1 MVRRASVHT
10 TALNEDME
18 SMSEEQ
24 LLLEWGRQEARR
36 CDDGDPDLELCEL
49 PEIRNTAPVE
59 RNALDE
65 AWSRGRWLLGLL
77 LLQSLSSFVLDSYQQ
92 LLKDHLV
99 VTLFLTM
106 LVGAGGN
113 AGNQSAIKVIR
124 GLATGSIEPTRPV
137 VIRVMQQQAA
147 VGLLLGAGLSAGGFA
162 RVLLTTHSVTNSLAI
177 SISLFLI
184 VICSVLAGT
193 GLPFALTRAGI
204 DPANAG
210 TSIQVFMDVLGFASF
225 GWRREGAEINSKY
238 GPGVAQFAA
247 DPTGGSASVLRLTYP
262 GGAFGSGSGMNLI
275 SHPYPNSTVIGEEA
289 RLQYKVWFAPDFDW
303 AHGGKLPG
311 LYSGDA
317 SFPCTGGGW
326 KDGCW
331 SVRLMWRE
339 GGKGESYSYVPPA
352 HQTCELAGA
361 PGTNLECDPLN
372 NGMCFGLK
380 VGSGAFVFARGGWT
394 TVDIYVALNSPGSQ
408 DGVMA
413 VAINGTTGERG
424 AAARGESGSTA
435 GTKRYAVPGEGQ
447 TALFK
452 DFQLWSNS
460 KPNPAHA
467 ARLAGPSAGPAS
479 GATVGSISLRSWAGS
494 AAVAGHARQAGM
506 PTWVALLGAVALG
519 AAGAVVGSA
528 AVRWVPAWSTSP
540 RHQPLQ
546 RSDSA

>member
-210 TSIQVFMDVLGFASF
+210 TSIQVFMDVLGVVITCA
-225 GWRREGAEINSKY
+225 
-238 GPGVAQFAA
+238 
-247 DPTGGSASVLRLTYP
+247 TCHLVLDQ
-262 GGAFGSGSGMNLI
+262 
-275 SHPYPNSTVIGEEA
+275 
-289 RLQYKVWFAPDFDW
+289 LQA
-303 AHGGKLPG
+303 G
-311 LYSGDA
+311 LD
-317 SFPCTGGGW
+317 
-326 KDGCW
+326 
-331 SVRLMWRE
+331 
-339 GGKGESYSYVPPA
+339 
-352 HQTCELAGA
+352 
-361 PGTNLECDPLN
+361 
-372 NGMCFGLK
+372 
-380 VGSGAFVFARGGWT
+380 
-394 TVDIYVALNSPGSQ
+394 
-408 DGVMA
+408 
-413 VAINGTTGERG
+413 
-424 AAARGESGSTA
+424 AAATA
-435 GTKRYAVPGEGQ
+435 
-447 TALFK
+447 
-452 DFQLWSNS
+452 
-460 KPNPAHA
+460 
-467 ARLAGPSAGPAS
+467 
-479 GATVGSISLRSWAGS
+479 S
-494 AAVAGHARQAGM
+494 AA
-506 PTWVALLGAVALG
+506 L
-519 AAGAVVGSA
+519 S
-528 AVRWVPAWSTSP
+528 
-540 RHQPLQ
+540 
-546 RSDSA
+546 